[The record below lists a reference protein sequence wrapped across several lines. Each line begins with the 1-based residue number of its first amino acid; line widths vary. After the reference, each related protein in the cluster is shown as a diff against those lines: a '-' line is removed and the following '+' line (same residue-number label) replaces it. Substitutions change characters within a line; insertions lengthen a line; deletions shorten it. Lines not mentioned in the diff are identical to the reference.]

1 MSELTIYEKI
11 EEIVEKIKNK
21 EDIQDVISD
30 INEISKNLY
39 ELPLYHE
46 FIEMMALF
54 NKIYD
59 TCLLAG
65 EKEAISL
72 FIYNLLFRW

>member
-1 MSELTIYEKI
+1 MNELTIYARI
-11 EEIVEKIKNK
+11 EETVEKIKNK
-21 EDIQDVISD
+21 EDMQDVISN

-54 NKIYD
+54 NKTYD
-59 TCLLAG
+59 TCLLANTKAG
-65 EKEAISL
+65 DKE
-72 FIYNLLFRW
+72 